1 MNVFEKIIAFL
12 LFVILILMVY
22 GFGKQQKEYNTK
34 VVSFINW
41 YQESFKA
48 E

>member
-1 MNVFEKIIAFL
+1 MNFFEKIIVFL
-12 LFVILILMVY
+12 LACIMLLLVVGY
-22 GFGKQQKEYNTK
+22 VKQQKEYNTK